1 MIEISNLQKFYSN
14 TEVLHNINVNIDK
27 GDIYGLVGVSGA
39 GKSTLLRCIN
49 GLESYEGGNL
59 KVNGIEVKKL
69 NGKKLRAFRKNIG
82 MIFQQ
87 FSLLERKNCI

>member
-59 KVNGIEVKKL
+59 KVNGIEVK
-69 NGKKLRAFRKNIG
+69 N
-82 MIFQQ
+82 
-87 FSLLERKNCI
+87 